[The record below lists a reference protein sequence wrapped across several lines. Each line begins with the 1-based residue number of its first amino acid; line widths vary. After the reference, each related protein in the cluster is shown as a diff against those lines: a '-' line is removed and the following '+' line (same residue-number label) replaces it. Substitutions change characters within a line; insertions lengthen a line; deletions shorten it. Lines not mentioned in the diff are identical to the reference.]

1 MTLIVYLI
9 SFSDANFSSPS
20 VTGKIGVDH
29 TGAKDLDISSDATI
43 TQNRLLNSTIT
54 FGQSMALSSDAKQ
67 LVGLDSKER
76 QYIYLALAMGTFL
89 HRPMRDLSQSKG
101 TRPLLTVKVPTY

>member
-1 MTLIVYLI
+1 MTYIWILIRYDGFSGYDKGSLSLNGDGSRLVIGVPGDNNTDPVVYLI

-43 TQNRLLNSTIT
+43 TQNRLLSTNFI
-54 FGQSMALSSDAKQ
+54 FGQQYGFKQ
-67 LVGLDSKER
+67 
-76 QYIYLALAMGTFL
+76 
-89 HRPMRDLSQSKG
+89 
-101 TRPLLTVKVPTY
+101 